1 MAQGYGTPH
10 AVDEMTQ
17 VTSYRDVGAILN
29 SGDARQALHRSEE
42 TASEWGPGPSD
53 AFIGD
58 SVISLN
64 GDAHFERRRL
74 ESALFTKAGRG
85 RMELDIVLPLLRR
98 QLAEHLEAAPSGEAD
113 LVTFT
118 RLVLIRL
125 SGAVVGLAPIEDYAS
140 ADRLRIL
147 ADGIL
152 SGVTAGWATAD
163 REEILRR
170 ALEARD
176 AFASEF
182 YDAARAAAT
191 LQSEAK
197 DIISLLV
204 TTPGSVRSE
213 DVLFR
218 EAALFLIASSSTT
231 TNALQHAVW
240 DLEHW
245 LADHPEARADLGSF
259 PFCRRVANEA
269 LRLHPTI
276 PGLMRE
282 MTAPVT
288 LPSGLEL
295 EEGEFVFLDLLRSA
309 RDPEVFGPAA
319 DAFDPFRKVPKGVLP
334 FAYTFGGGP
343 HMCMGRTLAVGDAGS
358 SDDPADPQ
366 GVLTRLLHEF
376 YGWGLTLDTEQE
388 PRRQANTA
396 KDDWAT
402 FPVTFTRK
410 VSRT

>member
-1 MAQGYGTPH
+1 VAEGYGTPL
-10 AVDEMTQ
+10 AVEEMTQ

-29 SGDARQALHRSEE
+29 SGNARQALHRSEE

-64 GDAHFERRRL
+64 GEAHFERRRL

-98 QLAEHLEAAPSGEAD
+98 QLAEHLNTVPLGKAD
-113 LVTFT
+113 LVPFT

-125 SGAVVGLAPIEDYAS
+125 SGAVVGLAPIEDHAG
-140 ADRLRIL
+140 ADRLRVL

-176 AFASEF
+176 AFAAEF
-182 YDAARAAAT
+182 YDAARAAVT
-191 LQSEAK
+191 PQSPPN

-204 TTPGSVRSE
+204 TTPGSVTSE

-231 TNALQHAVW
+231 TNALQHTVW

-245 LADHPEARADLGSF
+245 LEGRPEARADLASLA
-259 PFCRRVANEA
+259 FCRRVATEA

-276 PGLMRE
+276 PGLVRE

-288 LPSGLEL
+288 LPSGREL

-309 RDPEVFGPAA
+309 RDPEIFGPTA
-319 DAFDPFRKVPKGVLP
+319 DAFDPLRDVPKGALP

-358 SDDPADPQ
+358 SDEASDPQ

-376 YGWGLTLDTEQE
+376 YAWGLTLDAERP
-388 PRRQANTA
+388 PRRQENTT

-402 FPVTFTRK
+402 FPVRFTRRM
-410 VSRT
+410 SPL